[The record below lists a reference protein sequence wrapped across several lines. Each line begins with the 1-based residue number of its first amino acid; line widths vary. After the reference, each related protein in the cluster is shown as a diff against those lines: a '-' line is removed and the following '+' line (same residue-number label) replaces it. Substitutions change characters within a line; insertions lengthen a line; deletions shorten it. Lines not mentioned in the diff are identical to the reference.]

1 MRSTSRRAGR
11 SKAMSFLESHL
22 VALIV
27 FSGFASAAM
36 GTLSENTPRKR
47 AISAA
52 KMFAAFLGSTIV
64 GSWIMHFV
72 R

>member
-1 MRSTSRRAGR
+1 MG
-11 SKAMSFLESHL
+11 FLESHL
-22 VALIV
+22 VALFI
-27 FSGFASAAM
+27 FSGFTSAAM
-36 GTLSENTPRKR
+36 GTLSENTPRER

-52 KMFAAFLGSTIV
+52 KMFAAFVGSTII

>member
-1 MRSTSRRAGR
+1 MAI
-11 SKAMSFLESHL
+11 LESHL
-22 VALIV
+22 VALIL
-27 FSGFASAAM
+27 FSGFTSAAM
-36 GTLSENTPRKR
+36 GTLSENTPRER

-52 KMFAAFLGSTIV
+52 KMFAAFVGSTVV